1 MSSGAGPAA
10 AAALHCSRI
19 GAAHRRQ
26 GRPCQDFS
34 LSHRCRDAAGQP
46 VLVLAVAD
54 GHGGARYRR
63 SERGS
68 RLACEL
74 AVTEV
79 ARALGAQATAA
90 DTGLEP
96 WRRWLTHE
104 LPEAIHRLWLDAIAA
119 DWERDPEGGNPGG
132 SDPGRPDPASPAAAA
147 AAPEAGAEG
156 FSPLSYGTTLGLVVI
171 GPHWWGHTG
180 LGDWDLVRVEAEGGG
195 ASLLSEE
202 PAQAAGGE
210 ATCSLCQ
217 RQAARLFAPRSAL
230 YPRREGERFS
240 LLLSSDGIRKSCS
253 TDADFL
259 TLAAH
264 LAALPDDEPELLASA
279 LDQISREGSGDDVSV
294 AIAQLGAP
302 PPERTPERTPGPL
315 EPDAHGPA
323 EPKPP
328 QTGQQRG
335 RHAWLLLALG
345 ATAALGLALTRL
357 LPNSRSPGP
366 GPPVAAAPTEGTP
379 PPAGPAAA
387 PLPLELQAQL
397 RRSIAQL
404 CASPASIRA
413 SLRQRQSQITGLAT
427 GQLQAHQLQRNAATD
442 PLGALL
448 GTAFLARGPQEAPG
462 PLRALGACPELEAGL
477 AATWPAGPADRRM
490 GPLPAQAGPTGSSRP
505 TAPPP

>member
-74 AVTEV
+74 AVAEV
-79 ARALGAQATAA
+79 ARALGAQTLAAAT
-90 DTGLEP
+90 DLEP
-96 WRRWLTHE
+96 WRRWLAQE

-119 DWERDPEGGNPGG
+119 DWERDPQ
-132 SDPGRPDPASPAAAA
+132 DRDPASPAAAA

-156 FSPLSYGTTLGLVVI
+156 FSPLTYGTTLGLVVI
-171 GPHWWGHTG
+171 GPCWWGHTG

-202 PAQAAGGE
+202 PAQPAGGE

-217 RQAARLFAPRSAL
+217 GQAARLFAPRSAL
-230 YPRREGERFS
+230 YPRREGERCS
-240 LLLSSDGIRKSCS
+240 LVLSSDGIRKSCA

-264 LAALPDDEPELLASA
+264 LAAVPDDAPERLASA

-294 AIAQLGAP
+294 AIAQLEP
-302 PPERTPERTPGPL
+302 PPLEWTHGPQ
-315 EPDAHGPA
+315 EPDPHGPA
-323 EPKPP
+323 APEPA
-328 QTGQQRG
+328 QTGPRRG
-335 RHAWLLLALG
+335 RQAWRRLALG
-345 ATAALGLALTRL
+345 VGATAVLGLALARL

-366 GPPVAAAPTEGTP
+366 GPPVAAAPTTATLP
-379 PPAGPAAA
+379 PGGPAAA
-387 PLPLELQAQL
+387 ALPLELQARL

-404 CASPASIRA
+404 CASPASLRA

-427 GQLQAHQLQRNAATD
+427 GQLQARQLQRNAATD

-448 GTAFLARGPQEAPG
+448 GTAFLARGPQQAPR
-462 PLRALGACPELEAGL
+462 PLHSLGACPELEAAL
-477 AATWPAGPADRRM
+477 AATWPTGPADRRM
-490 GPLPAQAGPTGSSRP
+490 GPMPAQAGPTGSSRP

>member
-10 AAALHCSRI
+10 AAGLHCSRI

-79 ARALGAQATAA
+79 ARALGAQAMAA
-90 DTGLEP
+90 DTDLEP
-96 WRRWLTHE
+96 WRRWLAHE

-147 AAPEAGAEG
+147 AAPEAGKGG

-171 GPHWWGHTG
+171 GPRWWGHTG

-230 YPRREGERFS
+230 YPRREGERFA
-240 LLLSSDGIRKSCS
+240 LVLSSDGIRKSCA

-264 LAALPDDEPELLASA
+264 LAALPNDAPERLASA

-302 PPERTPERTPGPL
+302 PPERTPGPL
-315 EPDAHGPA
+315 EQNTHGPA
-323 EPKPP
+323 GPKPP
-328 QTGQQRG
+328 QTGQRRG

-366 GPPVAAAPTEGTP
+366 GPP
-379 PPAGPAAA
+379 AA
-387 PLPLELQAQL
+387 PLPLELQGQL

-427 GQLQAHQLQRNAATD
+427 GQLQARQLQRNAATD

-448 GTAFLARGPQEAPG
+448 GTAFLAREPQQKPR
-462 PLRALGACPELEAGL
+462 PLHALGACPELEAAL